1 MYRRPNVTLR
11 EKAVPIK
18 IPDQLPATDVLRN
31 ENIFVMPESRAST
44 QEIRPLKVLILNLM
58 PKKIETETQF
68 LRLLSNSPLQVD
80 IELLRIDDR
89 PSKNTPEEH
98 LNEFYR
104 QFEIVSHRN
113 FDGLIITGAP
123 LGLVQFE
130 DVVYWDHL
138 QRIMKWAKQHVTS
151 TLYVC
156 WAAQAGLKL
165 LYNLPKRTRDE
176 KLSGVYHHENLQ
188 PYHPLT
194 RGFDDTFLAPH
205 SRYADFEPGFLET
218 HTDLDI
224 LATSDVAGVYLAS
237 TKDKRNVFVTGHP
250 EYDSLTLHHEYIR
263 DLGEGLEPAIPV
275 NYYLNDDPDN
285 KPRASW
291 RSHGHLLFAN
301 WLNYCVYQQTPYDLE
316 HFSEDKFT
324 KDD

>member
-1 MYRRPNVTLR
+1 M
-11 EKAVPIK
+11 PIR
-18 IPDQLPATDVLRN
+18 IPDKLPAAETLQK
-31 ENIFVMPESRAST
+31 ENIFVMSESRAST
-44 QEIRPLKVLILNLM
+44 QEIRPLRVLILNLM

-80 IELLRIDDR
+80 VELLRIDNR

-98 LNEFYR
+98 LDTFYR
-104 QFEIVSHRN
+104 QFEAVKQRN

-130 DVVYWDHL
+130 DVLYWDHL
-138 QRIMKWAKQHVTS
+138 QSIMDWAKDHVTS

-165 LYNLPKRTRDE
+165 LYDLPKRTRKQ
-176 KLSGVYHHENLQ
+176 KLSGVYNHQIHDPHHSL
-188 PYHPLT
+188 L
-194 RGFDDTFLAPH
+194 RGFDDEFLAPH
-205 SRYADFEPGFLET
+205 SRYADFSPEYLEE

-224 LATSDVAGVYLAS
+224 LATSDIAGVYLAS

-250 EYDSLTLHHEYIR
+250 EYESHTLHSEYIR
-263 DLGEGLEPAIPV
+263 DVGEGMDPDIPL
-275 NYYLNDDPDN
+275 NYYPDN
-285 KPRASW
+285 DPNNTPRASW
-291 RSHGHLLFAN
+291 RSHGHLLFSN
-301 WLNYCVYQQTPYDLE
+301 WLNYCVYQQTPYDLD
-316 HFSEDKFT
+316 HFSEENFT

>member
-1 MYRRPNVTLR
+1 M
-11 EKAVPIK
+11 PIK
-18 IPDQLPATDVLRN
+18 IPDQLPAGDVLRH

-68 LRLLSNSPLQVD
+68 LRLLSNSPLQIDV
-80 IELLRIDDR
+80 ELLRIDDR

-98 LNEFYR
+98 LNAFYR
-104 QFEIVSHRN
+104 QFEMVQNRN

-138 QRIMKWAKQHVTS
+138 ERIMDWAKSHVTS
-151 TLYVC
+151 TLFVC
-156 WAAQAGLKL
+156 WAAQAALKL
-165 LYNLPKRTRDE
+165 LYDLPKRTRED
-176 KLSGVYHHENLQ
+176 KLSGVYKHEIRQ
-188 PYHPLT
+188 QFHPLL

-205 SRYADFEPGFLET
+205 SRYADFDPEYLAE

-224 LATSDVAGVYLAS
+224 LATSKIAGVYLAS

-250 EYDSLTLHHEYIR
+250 EYDALTLHNEYIR
-263 DLGEGLEPAIPV
+263 DVKEGLDPVMPV
-275 NYYLNDDPDN
+275 NYYPDN
-285 KPRASW
+285 NAENQPHASW

-301 WLNYCVYQQTPYDLE
+301 WLNYCVYQQTPYDLDN
-316 HFSEDKFT
+316 FSEDKFT
-324 KDD
+324 KDED

>member
-1 MYRRPNVTLR
+1 
-11 EKAVPIK
+11 K
-18 IPDQLPATDVLRN
+18 IPDQLPATDILRS
-31 ENIFVMPESRAST
+31 ENIFVMSAKRAAS
-44 QEIRPLKVLILNLM
+44 QEIRPLKVLLLNLM

-80 IELLRIDDR
+80 VELLRIDNR
-89 PSKNTPEEH
+89 PTKNTPTEH
-98 LNEFYR
+98 LDTFYR
-104 QFEIVSHRN
+104 QFEMVKHRN
-113 FDGLIITGAP
+113 FDGLIVTGAP

-130 DVVYWDHL
+130 DVLYWEEIQAIL
-138 QRIMKWAKQHVTS
+138 NWAKGHVTS
-151 TLYVC
+151 TMYVC

-165 LYNLPKRTRDE
+165 MYDLPKRTRKE
-176 KLSGVYHHENLQ
+176 KLSGIYTHRVHNPH
-188 PYHPLT
+188 HPLL
-194 RGFDDTFLAPH
+194 RGFDDTFWAPH
-205 SRYADFEPGFLET
+205 SRYADFSPEFLSE

-224 LATSDVAGVYLAS
+224 LATSDQAGVYLAT

-250 EYDSLTLHHEYIR
+250 EYDAHTLHNEYMR
-263 DLGEGLEPAIPV
+263 DLGEGMEPKIPV
-275 NYYLNDDPDN
+275 NYYQDNDPD
-285 KPRASW
+285 KPPVASW

>member
-1 MYRRPNVTLR
+1 M
-11 EKAVPIK
+11 PIR
-18 IPDQLPATDVLRN
+18 IPDKLPAAETLQK
-31 ENIFVMPESRAST
+31 EKIFVMSESRAST
-44 QEIRPLKVLILNLM
+44 QEIRPLRVLILNLM

-80 IELLRIDDR
+80 VELLRIDNR

-98 LNEFYR
+98 LDTFYR
-104 QFEIVSHRN
+104 QFEAVKQRN

-130 DVVYWDHL
+130 DVLYWDHL
-138 QRIMKWAKQHVTS
+138 QSIMDWAKDHVTS

-165 LYNLPKRTRDE
+165 LYDLPKRTRKQ
-176 KLSGVYHHENLQ
+176 KLSGVYNHQIHDPHHSL
-188 PYHPLT
+188 L
-194 RGFDDTFLAPH
+194 RGFDDEFLAPH
-205 SRYADFEPGFLET
+205 SRYADFSPEYLEE

-224 LATSDVAGVYLAS
+224 LATSDIAGVYLAS

-250 EYDSLTLHHEYIR
+250 EYESHTLHSEYIR
-263 DLGEGLEPAIPV
+263 DVGEGMDPDIPL
-275 NYYLNDDPDN
+275 NYYPDN
-285 KPRASW
+285 DPNNTPRASW
-291 RSHGHLLFAN
+291 RSHGHLLFSN
-301 WLNYCVYQQTPYDLE
+301 WLNYCVYQQTPYDLD
-316 HFSEDKFT
+316 HFSEENFT